1 MKDFPQ
7 LKADLD
13 LLRELE
19 ILSAGDL
26 VHARLNLVGAYSS
39 AVNQFNQTGD
49 QDFHAIA
56 SDAHHALRIM
66 LVRLRLRYMR

>member
-1 MKDFPQ
+1 MKNIRQ

-19 ILSAGDL
+19 ALSAGDL
-26 VHARLNLVGAYSS
+26 IHARLNLAGAYSS
-39 AVNQFNQTGD
+39 AIKQFNQTGD
-49 QDFHAIA
+49 QDFYSIA

-66 LVRLRLRYMR
+66 LVRLRLRYAQ